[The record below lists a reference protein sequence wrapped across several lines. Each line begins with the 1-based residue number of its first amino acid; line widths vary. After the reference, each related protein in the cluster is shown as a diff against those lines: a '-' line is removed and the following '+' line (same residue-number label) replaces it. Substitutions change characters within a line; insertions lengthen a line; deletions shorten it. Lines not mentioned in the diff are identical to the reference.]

1 MEHMIRRV
9 RAEEWAK
16 ARELRLE
23 ALRDPLAPIAFY
35 ESYEQAAEQPDS
47 FWQERTTNAAAGA
60 DVVQFVAEAADGR
73 WDGTASVLVEHEGS
87 TRIGKPAPMEQ
98 THVVGV
104 FVRQEARGSGL
115 AEALFR
121 AALEWSWALDS
132 PPVERVRLLFHSDNT
147 RAAGLYRKVGFVP
160 SGAVGPVPDDE
171 MAVEY
176 EIRRPPQGV

>member
-1 MEHMIRRV
+1 MEHIVRRV

-16 ARELRLE
+16 ARDLRLE

-35 ESYEQAAEQPDS
+35 ESYEQALEKPDS
-47 FWQERTTNAAAGA
+47 HWQERTSSAAAGV

-73 WDGTASVLVEHEGS
+73 WDGTASVLVEHKGS
-87 TRIGKPAPMEQ
+87 ARIGKPAQVEQ

-115 AEALFR
+115 AEGLFR

-132 PPVERVRLLFHSDNT
+132 PPVERVRLLFHSDNA
-147 RAAGLYRKVGFVP
+147 RAAALYRKVGFVP
-160 SGAVGPVPDDE
+160 SGASAPVPDDE
-171 MAVEY
+171 MALEY
-176 EIRRPPQGV
+176 EIRR